1 MMQSHVSDLS
11 TREAGSI
18 FSPTFYHHLLLLNVS
33 GDKLTEQLR
42 FIISAEHVCPD
53 SPENNKH

>member
-1 MMQSHVSDLS
+1 MQSHVSDLS

-18 FSPTFYHHLLLLNVS
+18 FSTFYHHLLLLIVS
-33 GDKLTEQLR
+33 GDTEQLR
-42 FIISAEHVCPD
+42 FIISAQKVCPD